1 MELKDIVKIYFSYFS
16 NKDLQNLENL
26 FSENINLKDWDINV
40 MGKKEVLKAN
50 KNIFD
55 SVESINVTPLNIY
68 QDENVILC
76 EIDILINE
84 KEKLRVIDI
93 IKFDENN
100 KIEQISA
107 FKQ

>member
-26 FSENINLKDWDINV
+26 FSENVNLKDWDINV

-93 IKFDENN
+93 IKFDKNN